1 MTRTTSSLKADHRGR
16 SFVETTARGVT
27 QLATANVCTPMSVW
41 GGCVRG
47 CVRACV
53 RAYVCRCGVRVCV
66 CEVMRLC
73 VVCMCCSCVYK

>member
-41 GGCVRG
+41 GDACVG
-47 CVRACV
+47 ACVRACV
-53 RAYVCRCGVRVCV
+53 RMYVGAACV
-66 CEVMRLC
+66 CAC
-73 VVCMCCSCVYK
+73 VRS